1 MGSKIPLW
9 KKLILSTVFLCLT
22 LFVVSQALRLTAR
35 KESQIKY
42 ADFMEHASEIDILF
56 LGSSHVINGVNPVEL
71 FETYGYTSYNMG
83 GHGSVLQET
92 YWELMLALDHC
103 TPKVVVVDAYMLDRD
118 YLYIDEMYEHSPD
131 SERAS
136 SISQLHLNMD
146 IFPLSETKRAAIKDL
161 VADKSVRRQFYYP
174 QLLYH
179 ARWSELS
186 AEDYAFFTPGGA
198 RNPLLG
204 CELRYDVETRE
215 EPPERIGEAA
225 AMETPTVGVSYL
237 IRIIEECKTRGIPV
251 LMTFLPLY
259 GSVTDENAAAGARLI
274 AESYGVPYL
283 NYYDDAFPDV
293 DVHADFNDHGHLN
306 VTGCEKVTATIGQT
320 LQTLYGQILTDHRA
334 DPAYV
339 FWQERAAD
347 YAQTR
352 LQSRIGAGTLY
363 TQLNQLYAG
372 FSAPDAQG
380 GYVVFVRF
388 SSEAYYDPGLQY
400 LIGRL
405 RELADLR
412 EDLSGLWAAGQS
424 YLLIHDTLLPQ
435 GAIEVAGTSRTL
447 SGIRTALGRVS
458 YYPLDVYCLLS
469 CDLEPEVNL
478 LDMETHY
485 NADVQIL
492 IYDAAGE
499 MLSHHCYYLQG
510 NTYESRDAMP

>member
-1 MGSKIPLW
+1 MNNKAFSIKKIL
-9 KKLILSTVFLCLT
+9 LT
-22 LFVVSQALRLTAR
+22 LLFFLLLAFCLSQALRLTAR
-35 KESQIKY
+35 KDSQVKY
-42 ADFMEHASEIDILF
+42 ADFMDHASEIDVLF

-71 FETYGYTSYNMG
+71 FEAYGYTSYNMG
-83 GHGSVLQET
+83 GHGSVMQET
-92 YWELMLALDHC
+92 YWELMLALDYC

-118 YLYIDEMYEHSPD
+118 YQYIDEMYEHSSD

-146 IFPLSETKRAAIKDL
+146 IFPLNDTKRAALQDL
-161 VADKSVRRQFYYP
+161 VADRAVQRQFYYP

-237 IRIIEECKTRGIPV
+237 IRILEECKGRDVPV
-251 LMTFLPLY
+251 LLTFLPLY

-274 AESYGVPYL
+274 AESYNVPYL
-283 NYYDDAFPDV
+283 NYYDNAFPDV

-320 LQTLYGQILTDHRA
+320 LQTLYGQILVDHRE
-334 DPAYV
+334 DPVYA
-339 FWQERAAD
+339 FWQDRAAD
-347 YAQTR
+347 YAQKR
-352 LQSRIGAGTLY
+352 HQSRIDAGTLY
-363 TQLNQLYAG
+363 AQLNQLHAR
-372 FSAPDAQG
+372 FSAPDADG
-380 GYVVFVRF
+380 GYIVFVRF
-388 SSEAYYDPGLQY
+388 SSEAYYDAGLRH

-405 RELADLR
+405 RALADLR
-412 EDLSGLWAAGQS
+412 DDLNVTWEAGQS
-424 YLLIHDTLLPQ
+424 YLLIDDALLPQ
-435 GAIEVAGTSRTL
+435 GAVEVCGTSRTL
-447 SGIRTALGRVS
+447 SGIRTSLGSMS

-478 LDMETHY
+478 LDMEEHY
-485 NADVQIL
+485 DADVQIL
-492 IYDAAGE
+492 IYDGKGE
-499 MLSHHCYYLQG
+499 ILSHTKYYHKL
-510 NTYESRDAMP
+510 NAYESR